1 MKKLLLLVG
10 LLCMAMG
17 SYAQI
22 DFEQGYIISNTNDS
36 IPCLIKNMGWNDN
49 PTEFKY
55 QITGSSEVKTAGIAD
70 VSEFGIG
77 SSLRYVKRTVAIDR
91 SSNDNSKLSE
101 ERRPEYQTETLF
113 LKVLVTGKAHLYSYK
128 DKTIMRY
135 FYKKEGEDIQQLIHK
150 LYVIEKNKIRENNNF
165 RNQLWN
171 NLQCGD
177 VTVNQLKRVQ
187 YRQKDLV
194 NYIKNYNEC
203 VGGNTIAF
211 FPIAKEK
218 KDAFHLSIR
227 PGVKFASF
235 AINSIVPGVDYE
247 TKFDDKTTFRV
258 GVELAYTLP
267 FNKNKWNVFIEPTYQ
282 YYESD
287 GRDQRGHEASI
298 DYQSIEVPLGLRYN
312 FFLSNKSKVFVNMAY
327 VLDFNKT
334 GTIAHDDIRLL
345 KIKTRNNIA
354 FGAGYTYNKKYT
366 AEVRYEPRRDLI
378 TGYMGAR
385 SKYRTFSV
393 ILGYT
398 LF

>member
-1 MKKLLLLVG
+1 MKKLLVFVG

-22 DFEQGYIISNTNDS
+22 NFEQGYIISNTNDS
-36 IPCLIKNMGWNDN
+36 IPCLIKNMGWNNN

-55 QITGSSEVKTAGIAD
+55 QIAGETEVKTAGIAD

-77 SSLRYVKRTVAIDR
+77 TSLRFVKRTVAIDR
-91 SSNDNSKLSE
+91 SSNDNSKLSK

-128 DKTIMRY
+128 GKTIMRY
-135 FYKKEGEDIQQLIHK
+135 FYQKEGEEIQQLIHK
-150 LYVIEKNKIRENNNF
+150 LYVIEINKIRENNNF

-177 VTVNQLKRVQ
+177 VTINQLKRVQ

-194 NYIKNYNEC
+194 NYIQNYNEC

-227 PGVKFASF
+227 PGVKFASYS
-235 AINSIVPGVDYE
+235 ITSIVPGAEYK
-247 TKFDDKTTFRV
+247 TKFDDKTTFRI

-267 FNKNKWNVFIEPTYQ
+267 INKNKWNLFIEPTYQ
-282 YYESD
+282 YYESE
-287 GRDQRGHEASI
+287 GRDEQGRQASI
-298 DYQSIEVPLGLRYN
+298 DYQSIEVPLGVRYN
-312 FFLSNKSKVFVNMAY
+312 FFLSNKSKLFVNTAY
-327 VLDFNKT
+327 VIDINKKGRILHENMFRLD
-334 GTIAHDDIRLL
+334 
-345 KIKTRNNIA
+345 IKTRNNIA

-378 TGYMGAR
+378 NGYMGAR
-385 SKYRTFSV
+385 SKYQTFSI